1 MPAHPVPCRRRRR
14 LVAGSIAFVLALGV
28 AFGLVWFQPWKLF
41 LDHRVDE
48 QLPAVALA
56 SPAAVESV
64 ARVPLT
70 PGASARPATP
80 APALLSRGRLI
91 SHEHSTSGTVGVV
104 RQADGSLVLAVA
116 DLDTSD
122 GPDVHV
128 WLTDAPVIEG
138 GKGWH
143 VFDDGRHVDL
153 GTLKGNLG
161 NQVYR
166 IPEDADLTRL
176 TSVAI
181 WCDRFGRVLRR
192 GRAGP
197 DGLTGGRQR
206 PSSSGCLG
214 SQTSPEAASRRRRAM
229 PDSTSSTTRLA
240 RNDVISAWS

>member
-1 MPAHPVPCRRRRR
+1 MPARPAPSRHRRR
-14 LVAGSIAFVLALGV
+14 LVAGSVAFVLAVGV

-64 ARVPLT
+64 ASAPLT
-70 PGASARPATP
+70 PGVTTPPAAP
-80 APALLSRGRLI
+80 AAALLSRGRLI
-91 SHEHSTSGTVGVV
+91 SHEHATSGTISVV
-104 RQADGSLVLAVA
+104 RRPDGSRVLAIG

-143 VFDDGRHVDL
+143 VFDDGQHVDL

-166 IPEDADLTRL
+166 IPKDADLTQL
-176 TSVAI
+176 TSVSI
-181 WCDRFGRVLRR
+181 WCDRFDVSFG
-192 GRAGP
+192 
-197 DGLTGGRQR
+197 
-206 PSSSGCLG
+206 
-214 SQTSPEAASRRRRAM
+214 AAELVPTA
-229 PDSTSSTTRLA
+229 
-240 RNDVISAWS
+240 